1 MDFYSLNKVLMSSL
15 GANRNSRTTLRDKRK
30 DLEEL
35 ARKIYDTTK
44 LWCDWI
50 SRYGRKYRSER

>member
-1 MDFYSLNKVLMSSL
+1 MHFYSLNKVLMSSL
-15 GANRNSRTTLRDKRK
+15 GVTRKSRTTLEDKRK

-50 SRYGRKYRSER
+50 GRHGRKYRS